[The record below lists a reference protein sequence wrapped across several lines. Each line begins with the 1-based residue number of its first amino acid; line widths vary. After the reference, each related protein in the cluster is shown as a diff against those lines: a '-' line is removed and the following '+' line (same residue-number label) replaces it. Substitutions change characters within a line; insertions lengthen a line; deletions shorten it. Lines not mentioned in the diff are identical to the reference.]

1 MASSSAPQRLVH
13 LLAGVL
19 HLEGGDVGVAL
30 GCRHPRM
37 TKYLLDNADVHALF
51 DQQRRGSMP
60 GIMDSGI
67 SYPSLAG

>member
-1 MASSSAPQRLVH
+1 
-13 LLAGVL
+13 
-19 HLEGGDVGVAL
+19 
-30 GCRHPRM
+30 M